1 MRLHPGTPGAR
12 SRLSSCPP
20 RLWSLSHVLAR
31 GAVIAV
37 LAGSLA
43 TALAPAASAA
53 DRGANG
59 SIAFSQAGSQIAV
72 RGTNGTETIL
82 TPTGGNQGQPA
93 FSPAGTKIAFVQGYH
108 LWIMN
113 ANGSNAHAVPVTGNP
128 YEGYPAW
135 SPNATK
141 LAYIN
146 GSDGQIYTVPASG
159 GSPTRVASGITQA
172 ADIRWSP
179 DGTKILFGAVD
190 SAGTHYRQIFTVSL
204 RGSAITRV
212 TSGGCDS
219 IEPDWSPDGTQIA
232 FSTSCFD
239 GTGNIGVMPASGGTA
254 TPVAL
259 LGNASAGYPSW
270 SPDGTEIVFAANE
283 GMGSEQLWESSPA
296 NHGDGTHVS
305 ATQLTHDSGQPY
317 NTAPSWQPV
326 HHARLAQSASS
337 GAPGTKVTVKGS
349 DFLSGQTVRLSF
361 VDAHGT
367 TTALGSAKTPLSGG
381 FTTTVTIPAGAAAGT
396 GKIKATG
403 AGGLSATKAFTV
415 N

>member
-1 MRLHPGTPGAR
+1 MKI
-12 SRLSSCPP
+12 RLSIAAAG
-20 RLWSLSHVLAR
+20 V
-31 GAVIAV
+31 AV
-37 LAGSLA
+37 AGLLV
-43 TALAPAASAA
+43 TGLAPAASAT

-59 SIAFSQAGSQIAV
+59 SIAFSHAGSQIAV
-72 RGTNGTETIL
+72 LGAGGTETIL
-82 TPTGGNQGQPA
+82 TPSGGNQTWPA
-93 FSPAGTKIAFVQGYH
+93 FSPDGTRIAFVQTGH
-108 LWIMN
+108 LWIMK
-113 ANGSNAHAVPVTGNP
+113 ANGSDTHAVSVTGNP
-128 YEGYPAW
+128 YEGSPAW
-135 SPNATK
+135 SPNATR

-146 GSDGQIYTVPASG
+146 GTDGQIYTVPASG
-159 GSPTRVASGITQA
+159 GTPTHITSGITEM

-179 DGTKILFGAVD
+179 DGTKIVFDAKDTAVT
-190 SAGTHYRQIFTVSL
+190 GYRQIFRVSL
-204 RGSAITRV
+204 TTKAATRL

-219 IEPDWSPDGTQIA
+219 VQPDWSPDGTQIA

-403 AGGLSATKAFTV
+403 VGGLSATKAFTV